1 MIQFDKSK
9 EINTVTLYPESASA
23 YASSTSSVFIFSVTQ
38 SINQNTSSFT
48 AELENTPSTLNP
60 RLTFNVSGSFLPD
73 YSGQYQI
80 ALSEALLEEAQTWGG
95 YAELWILADTKWS
108 NAYGLSGSRTIDHDR
123 AWISGSD
130 EPSFDK
136 YISSNEQ
143 GYYTTYNG

>member
-1 MIQFDKSK
+1 MIQFDKSTA
-9 EINTVTLYPESASA
+9 INTVTLYPESASA
-23 YASSTSSVFIFSVTQ
+23 YASSTSSVFTFSVTQ

-48 AELENTPSTLNP
+48 GTLTNTPSTLNP
-60 RLTFNVSGSFLPD
+60 RLTFNVSASALPD

-80 ALSEALLEEAQTWGG
+80 TLEEALTGAAQKWGEF
-95 YAELWILADTKWS
+95 AEQWILADTRWID
-108 NAYGLSGSRTIDHDR
+108 AFGLTGSRAIDHDR

-130 EPSFDK
+130 EPSFDD